1 MFSPDF
7 EGQIIC
13 LSQQIIS
20 ESFSESDILDQ
31 IFQITLNPVIRIDQD
46 CQKIFRLYYDLM
58 LLKIRQTEFIKHRK
72 EILKSIIRAM
82 MYELMETMTESDEL
96 SSIKQKD
103 IIFKKF
109 MNLLVSQTVKPRYI
123 SWYSDQLNI
132 TPKYLSTICK
142 NVSGKTAFELINQYI
157 TADIRHLLKDTN
169 RSIKEI
175 THMLDFP
182 NISFFGKY
190 VKAHT
195 GYSPT
200 TYRIVLRNAE

>member
-1 MFSPDF
+1 
-7 EGQIIC
+7 
-13 LSQQIIS
+13 
-20 ESFSESDILDQ
+20 
-31 IFQITLNPVIRIDQD
+31 
-46 CQKIFRLYYDLM
+46 M

-82 MYELMETMTESDEL
+82 MYELMETRNESDDITSL
-96 SSIKQKD
+96 KQKD

-109 MNLLVSQTVKPRYI
+109 MNLLVCQTVKPRYI

-200 TYRIVLRNAE
+200 AYRSILRNSE